1 MEHTATCASKNR
13 VSRFAVL
20 IADFCNNIC
29 QKRTL
34 AELLDHLVGA
44 GEQRRWHIEAERL
57 CARRP
62 GTPLHGR
69 CTIASSINACA
80 LVIADLRLSRIQPA
94 SGQAIKCCH
103 DD

>member
-1 MEHTATCASKNR
+1 
-13 VSRFAVL
+13 
-20 IADFCNNIC
+20 
-29 QKRTL
+29 
-34 AELLDHLVGA
+34 
-44 GEQRRWHIEAERL
+44 
-57 CARRP
+57 
-62 GTPLHGR
+62 LHGR